1 MRKVFLVFGA
11 FLCIVLIILVLVSL
25 VLYIAGCASRP
36 THAASIQVTI
46 PRECIKQVELS
57 DHAKCIEQKDGS
69 LSCTGLLLTFYKGC
83 SVVKIDKRRM

>member
-1 MRKVFLVFGA
+1 MRRLS
-11 FLCIVLIILVLVSL
+11 IVLACVVFILLIMLALFSL
-25 VLYIAGCASRP
+25 AIYIAGCAVRP
-36 THAASIQVTI
+36 MKVTI